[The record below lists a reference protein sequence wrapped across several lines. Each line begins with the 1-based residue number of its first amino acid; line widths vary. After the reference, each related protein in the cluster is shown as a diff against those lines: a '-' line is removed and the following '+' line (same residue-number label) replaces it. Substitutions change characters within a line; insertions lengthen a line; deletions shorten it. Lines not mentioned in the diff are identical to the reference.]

1 MPQKAK
7 KRSTKKTLKISN
19 GRKIILL
26 FILVLAALTVLYP
39 FSRLTLKNGTVIKNG
54 ESRIEGTLVYPGS
67 SEQLYTQNQERIT
80 VNYKTTPGVEYQ
92 KVISFYIDSLPNLGW
107 KLISSSDVD
116 AVFEKGDKKIRIW
129 ILYTDNNLTDGVDYI
144 IDYSPS
150 QSEKTEQ
157 LN

>member
-1 MPQKAK
+1 MS
-7 KRSTKKTLKISN
+7 KRVRRKIRKVRSKVSR
-19 GRKIILL
+19 GRKVILL

-39 FSRLTLKNGTVIKNG
+39 FSKLTLQNGTVIKNG

-92 KVISFYIDSLPNLGW
+92 KVISFYLDSLPNLGW